1 MAKQPQAICNYLHQG
16 NQLASLHQQCREE
29 AELLRKIRQ
38 RFPGNPTSH
47 ITSIRL
53 NCQIAILYV
62 DSPAWASRVRYLCD
76 QLVGTVAAR
85 EFKVQV
91 LPVDQQQGSAERE
104 PPPRHSDNA
113 AKVLAEAAECTSDD
127 NLRAVLKR
135 LSKAVR
141 E

>member
-1 MAKQPQAICNYLHQG
+1 M
-16 NQLASLHQQCREE
+16 
-29 AELLRKIRQ
+29 RKIR
-38 RFPGNPTSH
+38 RLFPGNPTSH
-47 ITSIRL
+47 IKGIHLS
-53 NCQIAILYV
+53 CQIAILYV

-91 LPVDQQQGSAERE
+91 LPIDQQQDSKEKR

-113 AKVLAEAAECTSDD
+113 AKVLAEAAECTSDV
-127 NLRAVLKR
+127 NLRAVLER